1 MLTEKLK
8 PFPCNGCGKCC
19 ANVHLSEITLPL
31 SRGDGICRHLDTVT
45 KRCQIYDNRPD
56 ICQVE
61 LQYRENYAEQFS
73 WDEFI
78 AINLE
83 ICESLPDRI
92 TTNSQD
98 LISGMSDQLP
108 IDEETNAR

>member
-1 MLTEKLK
+1 MLTENLK

-31 SRGDGICRHLDTVT
+31 SRGDGICRHLDTAT
-45 KRCQIYDNRPD
+45 RRCRIYEQRPD

-61 LQYRENYAEQFS
+61 LQYRENYSAQFS

-92 TTNSQD
+92 ASRYD
-98 LISGMSDQLP
+98 ELISDITHKSL
-108 IDEETNAR
+108 